1 MANKAVNSW
10 RFTSSFYKSVCKFY
24 LQKIPGVT
32 VEAHQLCSAGGTQ
45 PAVVL
50 RALSFHSLQWDR
62 EPYQFCGS
70 AGTKG
75 NRGLSSYLSIFFSF
89 MREFFL
95 LELSGVSETESRTS
109 QKTEWLF
116 PQKKKKSEI
125 FERLLA
131 IILKN
136 IYVIKDKW
144 WHTIKYQVFTDIH
157 SL

>member
-50 RALSFHSLQWDR
+50 RALSLHSLQWDR

-116 PQKKKKSEI
+116 PQKKKNQKFLRDCWLSYW
-125 FERLLA
+125 R
-131 IILKN
+131 